1 MVIRYKL
8 IAAFFILPFFS
19 PAQNIS
25 GVWEGSTSGE
35 YCKIVILQIKDSCF
49 GYTYDT
55 GLGYCKA
62 DFIGTYKEA
71 SKRLVGI
78 NTGFIERTIT
88 HVLSTYSLSYSR
100 TNEIEFLRGFLF
112 PKSTFATLLSFGEGS
127 PVTYRKTS
135 ESVDTNQLIGLKV
148 YKPAV
153 PKVIPGGKPTTVKVT
168 PEKIVPLPDT
178 PVIKKVIPETVLSS
192 TKQSRT
198 STLVKT
204 IETAADTIKL
214 VLYDNGEI
222 DGDTVTVFDNG
233 KMIVERLGLS
243 VKAFEVLIPVNKKDN
258 FHAIELMANNL
269 GSIPP
274 NTAFMLIL
282 AGKERYEL
290 RLTSDFSVNAQVN
303 IKFKTENK

>member
-1 MVIRYKL
+1 
-8 IAAFFILPFFS
+8 
-19 PAQNIS
+19 
-25 GVWEGSTSGE
+25 
-35 YCKIVILQIKDSCF
+35 
-49 GYTYDT
+49 
-55 GLGYCKA
+55 
-62 DFIGTYKEA
+62 
-71 SKRLVGI
+71 
-78 NTGFIERTIT
+78 
-88 HVLSTYSLSYSR
+88 
-100 TNEIEFLRGFLF
+100 
-112 PKSTFATLLSFGEGS
+112 
-127 PVTYRKTS
+127 
-135 ESVDTNQLIGLKV
+135 
-148 YKPAV
+148 
-153 PKVIPGGKPTTVKVT
+153 
-168 PEKIVPLPDT
+168 
-178 PVIKKVIPETVLSS
+178 
-192 TKQSRT
+192 
-198 STLVKT
+198 LVKT